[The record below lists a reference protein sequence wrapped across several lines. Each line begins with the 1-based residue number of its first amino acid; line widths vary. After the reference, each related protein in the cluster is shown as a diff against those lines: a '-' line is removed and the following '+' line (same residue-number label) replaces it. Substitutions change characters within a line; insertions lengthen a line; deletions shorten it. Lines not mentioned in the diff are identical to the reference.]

1 MLIIDQP
8 LTQPEQITVSQHDV
22 SRINSVA
29 VLYKK
34 QRQNSKAP
42 TFALTYLGTWS
53 TLVKNCGFTPV
64 EAKSIEKNYHALY
77 TASTAWVQNKLD
89 GAAKD
94 GYITGAFG
102 LRVRTPLLAQVIRGN
117 RQTPREAE
125 AEGRTAGN
133 ALGQSWC
140 LLNSRAW
147 AATMK
152 IVRDSEFAESIRPC
166 AQIHDAGYVL
176 IRDDVDALMFLNE
189 HLVREVNWNKHPDIY
204 HPTVGLG
211 GELSIFYPTWK
222 DEIGIPNNA
231 TEDQIVA
238 IITKAIS
245 K

>member
-1 MLIIDQP
+1 M
-8 LTQPEQITVSQHDV
+8 
-22 SRINSVA
+22 
-29 VLYKK
+29 
-34 QRQNSKAP
+34 
-42 TFALTYLGTWS
+42 
-53 TLVKNCGFTPV
+53 KNCGFTPAV
-64 EAKSIEKNYHALY
+64 AHQIENSYLKLY
-77 TASTAWVQNKLD
+77 TVSTAWVQNKLD

-176 IRDDVDALMFLNE
+176 IRDDIDTLMFLNK
-189 HLVREVNWNKHPDIY
+189 HLVREVNWNDHPDIY

-231 TEDQIVA
+231 TEDEIISIV
-238 IITKAIS
+238 TKAM

>member
-1 MLIIDQP
+1 M
-8 LTQPEQITVSQHDV
+8 
-22 SRINSVA
+22 
-29 VLYKK
+29 
-34 QRQNSKAP
+34 
-42 TFALTYLGTWS
+42 
-53 TLVKNCGFTPV
+53 KNCGFTPAV
-64 EAKSIEKNYHALY
+64 AHQIENSYLKLY
-77 TASTAWVQNKLD
+77 TVSTAWVQNKLD

-152 IVRDSEFAESIRPC
+152 IVRNSEFAESIRPC

-231 TEDQIVA
+231 SEDEIISIV
-238 IITKAIS
+238 TKAMS
-245 K
+245 

>member
-1 MLIIDQP
+1 MLTINQP
-8 LTQPEQITVSQHDV
+8 LTQLEEITVSQHDV
-22 SRINSVA
+22 ARINSVE

-34 QRQNSKAP
+34 YRQKSKSP
-42 TFALTYLGTWS
+42 TFALTYAGTWS
-53 TLVKNCGFTPV
+53 TLVKNCGFSTE

-77 TASTAWVQNKLD
+77 MASTAWVQDKLD
-89 GAAKD
+89 DAAKD

-125 AEGRTAGN
+125 DEGRTAGN

-152 IVRDSEFAESIRPC
+152 IIRDSDYSTAIRPC

-231 TEDQIVA
+231 TEDEIVS
-238 IITKAIS
+238 IVTKAMS
-245 K
+245 

>member
-1 MLIIDQP
+1 
-8 LTQPEQITVSQHDV
+8 V
-22 SRINSVA
+22 
-29 VLYKK
+29 
-34 QRQNSKAP
+34 
-42 TFALTYLGTWS
+42 
-53 TLVKNCGFTPV
+53 
-64 EAKSIEKNYHALY
+64 
-77 TASTAWVQNKLD
+77 STAWVQGKLNQ
-89 GAAKD
+89 AAKD

-102 LRVRTPLLAQVIRGN
+102 LRVRTPLLAQVVRGG
-117 RQTPREAE
+117 RHTPREAE

-147 AATMK
+147 AATLK
-152 IVRDSEFAESIRPC
+152 IVRDSKYAESIRPC

-176 IRDDVDALMFLNE
+176 MRDDIDTLMFLNE
-189 HLVREVNWNKHPDIY
+189 HLVREVNWNNHPDIY

-231 TEDQIVA
+231 TEDEIINIV
-238 IITKAIS
+238 TKAM

>member
-1 MLIIDQP
+1 MLTIKQP
-8 LTQPEQITVSQHDV
+8 LTQLEEITVSQHDV
-22 SRINSVA
+22 ARINSVA
-29 VLYKK
+29 VLYKNY
-34 QRQNSKAP
+34 RQDSKSP
-42 TFALTYLGTWS
+42 TFALTYAGVWN
-53 TLVKNCGFTPV
+53 TLVKNCGFSPEV
-64 EAKSIEKNYHALY
+64 AKKIERNYHALY
-77 TASTAWVQNKLD
+77 TVSTAWVQNKLD

-152 IVRDSEFAESIRPC
+152 IVRDSEYSTAIRPC

-231 TEDQIVA
+231 TEDEIVS
-238 IITKAIS
+238 IVTKVMS
-245 K
+245 

>member
-1 MLIIDQP
+1 MLTIKQP
-8 LTQPEQITVSQHDV
+8 LTQLEEITVSQHDV
-22 SRINSVA
+22 ARINSVE

-34 QRQNSKAP
+34 YRQKSKAP
-42 TFALTYLGTWS
+42 TFALTYAGTWS
-53 TLVKNCGFTPV
+53 TLVKNCGFSTE

-77 TASTAWVQNKLD
+77 MASTAWVQDKLD
-89 GAAKD
+89 DAAKD

-117 RQTPREAE
+117 RQTPHEAE

-152 IVRDSEFAESIRPC
+152 IVRNSEFAESIRPC

-231 TEDQIVA
+231 TEDEIVS
-238 IITKAIS
+238 IVTKVMS
-245 K
+245 

>member
-1 MLIIDQP
+1 M
-8 LTQPEQITVSQHDV
+8 
-22 SRINSVA
+22 
-29 VLYKK
+29 
-34 QRQNSKAP
+34 
-42 TFALTYLGTWS
+42 
-53 TLVKNCGFTPV
+53 KNCGFTTAV
-64 EAKSIEKNYHALY
+64 AHQIESSYLKLY
-77 TASTAWVQNKLD
+77 TVSTAWVQDKLNH
-89 GAAKD
+89 AAKD

-152 IVRDSEFAESIRPC
+152 IIRNSEYAEAIRPC

-231 TEDQIVA
+231 TEEE
-238 IITKAIS
+238 IITIVTKALS
-245 K
+245 

>member
-77 TASTAWVQNKLD
+77 TASTNWVQSKLD
-89 GAAKD
+89 GAAKN

-152 IVRDSEFAESIRPC
+152 IVRSSKYSESIRPC

-189 HLVREVNWNKHPDIY
+189 HLVREVNWNNHPDIY
-204 HPTVGLG
+204 HPIVGLG

-231 TEDQIVA
+231 TENEIISIV
-238 IITKAIS
+238 TKAMT
-245 K
+245 

>member
-1 MLIIDQP
+1 MLTIDQP
-8 LTQPEQITVSQHDV
+8 LTNPQQITVSQHDV
-22 SRINSVA
+22 SRINSIETI
-29 VLYKK
+29 YKK
-34 QRQNSKAP
+34 HRQNSKAP
-42 TFALTYLGTWS
+42 TFALTYQGTWS

-64 EAKSIEKNYHALY
+64 VAHQIENSYLKLY
-77 TASTAWVQNKLD
+77 TVSTAWVQDKLNH
-89 GAAKD
+89 AAKD
-94 GYITGAFG
+94 GYITAAFG

-152 IVRDSEFAESIRPC
+152 IVRDSPYAESIRPC

-176 IRDDVDALMFLNE
+176 IRDDIDALMFLNE
-189 HLVREVNWNKHPDIY
+189 HLVHEVNWNAHPEIY
-204 HPTVGLG
+204 HPDVGLG

-231 TEDQIVA
+231 TEDAIVS
-238 IITKAIS
+238 IVTKAMT

>member
-8 LTQPEQITVSQHDV
+8 LAAVTEVTTSQHDV
-22 SRINSVA
+22 ARINSIE
-29 VLYKK
+29 VLYKPY
-34 QRQNSKAP
+34 RQLSKAP

-53 TLVKNCGFTPV
+53 TLVKNCGFTP
-64 EAKSIEKNYHALY
+64 ETARKIEKNYHELY
-77 TASTAWVQNKLD
+77 TASTAWVQVKLD
-89 GAAKD
+89 QAAKR
-94 GYITGAFG
+94 GYITGAFD
-102 LRVRTPLLAQVIRGN
+102 LRVRTPLLAQVIRGT

-152 IVRDSEFAESIRPC
+152 IIRASEYRTDIRPC

-176 IRDDVDALMFLNE
+176 IRDELAPIMFLNE
-189 HLVREVNWNKHPDIY
+189 HLVREVNWNDHPDIY

-222 DEIGIPNNA
+222 DEIGIPNGA
-231 TEDQIVA
+231 TEDQIVQIVTEA
-238 IITKAIS
+238 MT
-245 K
+245 

>member
-1 MLIIDQP
+1 MLTIKQP
-8 LTQPEQITVSQHDV
+8 LTQLEEITVSQHDV
-22 SRINSVA
+22 ARINSVE

-34 QRQNSKAP
+34 YRQKSKSP
-42 TFALTYLGTWS
+42 TFALTYAGTWS
-53 TLVKNCGFTPV
+53 TLVKNCGFSTE

-77 TASTAWVQNKLD
+77 MASTAWVQNKLD

-152 IVRDSEFAESIRPC
+152 IVRSSKYSESIRPC

-176 IRDDVDALMFLNE
+176 IRDDLDTLMFLNK
-189 HLVREVNWNKHPDIY
+189 HLVREVNWNNHPDIY
-204 HPTVGLG
+204 HPIVGLG

-231 TEDQIVA
+231 TEDEIVA
-238 IITKAIS
+238 IITKAIL
-245 K
+245 